1 MNEDPTWQVVED
13 GYDPARLNAYETLF
27 TVGNGY
33 LGTRGSFEE
42 SHEGSLPGTFLR
54 GVFDHH
60 DSAVMELVKAPDW
73 VALAVEV
80 DGTRLDVTSSSVVR
94 HRRVLDMRDG
104 TLSRETVFED
114 SEGRRTRVE
123 TVRFASS
130 ADQHLCCLQVRIT
143 RRTTPRRSGSA
154 AVSTAPGTT
163 WIGGR
168 STRSRPRT
176 TRR

>member
-1 MNEDPTWQVVED
+1 MNVDVNSEDSRWTVLEE
-13 GYDPARLNAYETLF
+13 GFDPAQANTFETLF

-80 DGTRLDVTSSSVVR
+80 DGTRLDVHSAAVVR

-114 SEGRRTRVE
+114 
-123 TVRFASS
+123 
-130 ADQHLCCLQVRIT
+130 
-143 RRTTPRRSGSA
+143 
-154 AVSTAPGTT
+154 
-163 WIGGR
+163 
-168 STRSRPRT
+168 
-176 TRR
+176 